1 MRKITQNAINAFLSG
16 KNYCEGNT
24 SVQCSGYTVT
34 MFLHGNDIAT
44 REIETGRIYISNAGW
59 PTATTKERLNGIPG
73 VFIQQRKGTWYLN
86 GVEWEGEWV
95 LINGVEGT
103 L

>member
-1 MRKITQNAINAFLSG
+1 MRKITQNTINAFLSG

-24 SVQCSGYTVT
+24 SVQCSGYTAV
-34 MFLHGNDIAT
+34 MFLHGNDIAM
-44 REIETGRIYISNAGW
+44 REIETGRVYIRNAGW

-73 VFIQQRKGTWYLN
+73 VSIQQKRGKWYLN
-86 GVEWEGEWV
+86 GVEWNGDWF
-95 LINGVEGT
+95 LINGVGDT